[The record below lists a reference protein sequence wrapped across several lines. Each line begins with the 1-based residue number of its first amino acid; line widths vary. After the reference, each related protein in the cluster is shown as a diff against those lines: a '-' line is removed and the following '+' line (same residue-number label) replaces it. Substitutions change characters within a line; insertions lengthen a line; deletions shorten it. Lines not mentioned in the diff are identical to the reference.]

1 MLSVRYTHVRV
12 CVFVNMYS
20 YKYSPR
26 CMRVC
31 SCTMFIQSP
40 AINRTETTCLS
51 CCQLR
56 VQYNV
61 CPRPVGMK
69 LAGLGLSCNLWTGS
83 LFFSVADPGCLSR
96 ILDHD
101 FYHPGSRSRN
111 QKQQQKR
118 GEKKLVL
125 IPFLWA

>member
-26 CMRVC
+26 CVRVC

-61 CPRPVGMK
+61 CPRPVGME
-69 LAGLGLSCNLWTGS
+69 LSGLGLSCNLWTGS
-83 LFFSVADPGCLSR
+83 RFFSVSDPGYLSR
-96 ILDHD
+96 ILI
-101 FYHPGSRSRN
+101 FTHPGSRI

-118 GEKKLVL
+118 GEKKFVF